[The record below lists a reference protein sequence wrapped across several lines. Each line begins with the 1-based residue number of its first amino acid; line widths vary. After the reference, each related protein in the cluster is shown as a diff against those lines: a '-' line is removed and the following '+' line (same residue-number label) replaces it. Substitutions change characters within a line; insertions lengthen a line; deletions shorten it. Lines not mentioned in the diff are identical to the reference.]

1 MATRRRPQPK
11 RFPTYLRRAFD
22 AIPEET
28 RIGPIV
34 LVVRDRGTRRVYC
47 RAIAKRGGVVANL
60 VFAVAPSMPD
70 SAASDFRRMVGPGTR
85 VLDVRDFRDQ
95 PLAGRG

>member
-1 MATRRRPQPK
+1 MASRRRPSAK
-11 RFPTYLRRAFD
+11 GFPTYLRRAFD
-22 AIPEET
+22 AIAEET
-28 RIGPIV
+28 RVGPIV

-85 VLDVRDFRDQ
+85 VFDVRDFRDR
-95 PLAGRG
+95 PLVGRG

>member
-1 MATRRRPQPK
+1 MASRRRPQTK

-22 AIPEET
+22 AIAEET
-28 RIGPIV
+28 RVGPIV

-47 RAIAKRGGVVANL
+47 RAIAKRGRVVVNL

-70 SAASDFRRMVGPGTR
+70 SAAADFRRLVPRGTR
-85 VLDVRDFRDQ
+85 VFDVRDFRDQ
-95 PLAGRG
+95 PHWGRG